1 MALYDYIKIN
11 RRYSRSINLERDINI
26 SESVK
31 GYILTSKENDYIK
44 RFLESLIQPNSV
56 RCWTISGTY
65 GTGKSSFAHFLS
77 ALCAAKDAEIS
88 LNAVKILKDSDY
100 YPINLLSNLHDNGL
114 IRALVTAQKEPVAN
128 TLIRALKNVSENY
141 LDNVKGVKSTI
152 LSDIKKAY
160 NETINGK
167 IIDNN
172 RLLSI
177 VKELSITSKSGLL
190 IIIDEL
196 GKNLEYA
203 AQNASS
209 NDLYILQQIAELPSG
224 VNDPKIFFIGLLHQA
239 FYEYAQGLSIASKN
253 EWAKIQGR
261 FENISFSESPDR
273 LFYLIKNAID
283 YSNAD
288 ELIPTIEKW
297 SMAWEDMLSRQN
309 IANKIFL
316 KGLHKIY
323 PLHPIAGIALSI
335 LCSKFSQNNRTLFT
349 FLSSEEPYSFKT
361 FLKLTNTSS
370 KKENTLKID
379 QLYDYFIES
388 GSITISANPRYQHWL
403 EIQGRVSEARN
414 LDLDSIKVLKAIGL
428 LNLISGSG
436 VIKASRKIVALSL
449 SENPGDI
456 DLEQYWN
463 NIIDSLIKKGFATWR
478 KQYDELRI
486 WEGSDFDVETLL
498 SEQQLNVKKTSLS
511 VIINEF
517 YPLRPLIPRKHS
529 YKGGTIRFF
538 ERKFFDVIPEKI
550 ECSRADS
557 DGIICYVLSKENNF
571 NSIPSF
577 TTDKKPIVV
586 IILNK
591 TTTLQTACHEYA
603 SLQNISK
610 SANQL
615 QMDGVARREV
625 RQRLFNA
632 RRFLENALPLSFN
645 SSNLDLDCWIIGNK
659 ESIKNEKELNNKL
672 SKICDS
678 VYCKEPHVWNELINK
693 RELSSQGSKARRELM
708 ASLIYNADKERLGID
723 GYGPVRSLY
732 DSLIRLTGIHKNNNK
747 KWYIDEPNKE
757 SGIYSIWKKIE
768 EFCFSATAI
777 PSQIENIYKI
787 LEKPPYGAKQGIIPV
802 ILLSVLIYHSETI
815 SIYIDGSYIPILGT
829 EHVDLLNKRPDKFA
843 VKYFDISGVKSQLFK
858 ELEKIITTSV
868 SNKKPIRNASI
879 LNIINPLIK
888 FIRNLPQYT
897 QKTQNLS
904 NETKAVRKVLL
915 EAKEPDILLFKDL
928 PQACGFLFPE
938 LSSSIDKTQVEDF
951 GKKIVLSLNELKT
964 AYDVMMTNHMHLIC
978 KMFFL
983 NQDINELR
991 SYLRAIASRIINNT
1005 QVIDLNLKRF
1015 IQASMDIRA
1024 ENQIWLESLF
1034 MVISDKPPMS
1044 WTDNDMLAFEVKLG
1058 ETARRLRNI
1067 DTIININGNETD
1079 EFEARKITITFPS
1092 GEEINEVIWLDRKN
1106 KEKVEQIADKII
1118 EAGINKDD
1126 KLGKAILTAIIEKMF
1141 SKKEN
1146 DEEAVKLKP
1155 ITKMGEYKKHG

>member
-1 MALYDYIKIN
+1 MSLYDYIKIN
-11 RRYSRSINLERDINI
+11 RRYSRSINLERDINSI
-26 SESVK
+26 ESVK

-44 RFLESLIQPNSV
+44 RFLESLVQPNSV
-56 RCWTISGTY
+56 RSWTISGTY

-77 ALCAAKDAEIS
+77 ALCAAKDAEVS
-88 LNAVKILKDSDY
+88 LNAVRILKDSDY
-100 YPINLLSNLHDNGL
+100 CPINLLSNLHDNGL
-114 IRALVTAQKEPVAN
+114 IRALVTAQKEPIAN

-141 LDNVKGVKSTI
+141 LDNVKGTKPTI

-160 NETINGK
+160 NEIINGK

-203 AQNASS
+203 AQNTSS

-288 ELIPTIEKW
+288 ELIPSMEKW

-370 KKENTLKID
+370 QKENTLKID

-449 SENPGDI
+449 SENPKDI
-456 DLEQYWN
+456 NLEQYWN

-603 SLQNISK
+603 SLQYISK

-659 ESIKNEKELNNKL
+659 ESIRNEKELNNKL

-708 ASLIYNADKERLGID
+708 ASLIYNADKERLGIN

-732 DSLIRLTGIHKNNNK
+732 DSLIRLTGIHRNNNK
-747 KWYIDEPNKE
+747 KWYIDEPYRE

-768 EFCFSATAI
+768 EFCFSATVI
-777 PSQIENIYKI
+777 PSPIENIYKI
-787 LEKPPYGAKQGIIPV
+787 LENPPYGAKQGIIPV
-802 ILLSVLIYHSETI
+802 MLLSVLLYHSETI

-829 EHVDLLNKRPDKFA
+829 EHIDLLNKRPDKFA

-868 SNKKPIRNASI
+868 PNKKPIRNASI

-904 NETKAVRKVLL
+904 NETKAVRKILL
-915 EAKEPDILLFKDL
+915 EAKEPDVLLFRDL
-928 PQACGFLFPE
+928 PQACGFSSAGFD
-938 LSSSIDKTQVEDF
+938 SSIKKTQVEDF
-951 GKKIVLSLNELKT
+951 RKKLVLNLNELQV
-964 AYDVMMTNHMHLIC
+964 AYDAMMTNRMNLIC
-978 KMFFL
+978 KMFSISP
-983 NQDINELR
+983 DINELR

-1005 QVIDLNLKRF
+1005 QVLDINLKRF
-1015 IQASMDIRA
+1015 MQVAIDVAS
-1024 ENQIWLESLF
+1024 ENQIWLEALF
-1034 MVISDKPPMS
+1034 MVISDKPPIS
-1044 WTDNDMLAFEVKLG
+1044 WTDNDVLAFEIKLG
-1058 ETARRLRNI
+1058 EAARRLRNI
-1067 DTIININGNETD
+1067 DTIINIKSNGTD
-1079 EFEARKITITFPS
+1079 EFEARKITITYSS
-1092 GEEINEVIWLDRKN
+1092 GEEINEVIWLDRKH
-1106 KEKVEQIADKII
+1106 KEEVMQIADKII
-1118 EAGINKDD
+1118 KTGIDKDD
-1126 KLGKAILTAIIEKMF
+1126 KLGKAILAAIIEKMF